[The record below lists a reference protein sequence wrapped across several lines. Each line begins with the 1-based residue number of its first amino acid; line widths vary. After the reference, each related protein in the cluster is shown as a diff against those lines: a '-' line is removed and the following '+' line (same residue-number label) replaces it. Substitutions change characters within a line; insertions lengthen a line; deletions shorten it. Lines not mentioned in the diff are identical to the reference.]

1 MSSFYCQKKKMKCL
15 FKKNLFKDRERS
27 GGFTLA
33 EAVAAVVILGI
44 ICSSVLVVINRT
56 MLAVADETLKMQAFQ
71 IARENMEKLL
81 ASSSVKET
89 SDYGTSEQYPQITWQ
104 TTVESFYEP
113 LTTRLWIQAICS
125 AEYFDSTGEQRKV
138 ELTNW
143 ITDLSQQQIIEML
156 KNKEQNTKLL
166 IEADQILQTIREAA
180 AFVGLDLGTIQEWI
194 NIGMPITEE
203 GYFIKAYLDLYKR
216 TSGNPTIEDKIQVEE
231 FLKELTQPIEEA
243 AEDET
248 SDEGVDKADADKEQA
263 GEGKNRTSEGD
274 LKGTP
279 KSKNPTKTDT
289 GADSGTPQFDPD
301 KMSLDELR

>member
-1 MSSFYCQKKKMKCL
+1 MKCL
-15 FKKNLFKDRERS
+15 FKKNLLKVRRRF

-33 EAVAAVVILGI
+33 EAVAAVVILGM
-44 ICSSVLVVINRT
+44 ICSGVLMVINRT
-56 MLAVADETLKMQAFQ
+56 MLAAADETLKMQAFGV
-71 IARENMEKLL
+71 ARENMEKLL

-89 SDYGTSEQYPQITWQ
+89 SDYGTSEMYPQITWQ

-143 ITDLSQQQIIEML
+143 ITDLSRQQIIEML
-156 KNKEQNTKLL
+156 KNKEQKTKLL
-166 IEADQILQTIREAA
+166 LEADQILQTAREAA
-180 AFVGLDLGTIQEWI
+180 AFVGVDQGTIQEWI

-216 TSGNPTIEDKIQVEE
+216 TSGDPTIDDKLQVEE
-231 FLKELTQPIEEA
+231 YLKELTQPLEEA

-248 SDEGVDKADADKEQA
+248 SDEETDNADTDEKKAGGDM
-263 GEGKNRTSEGD
+263 GKPLGGGS
-274 LKGTP
+274 KGP
-279 KSKNPTKTDT
+279 SKSKNPTKTET
-289 GADSGTPQFDPD
+289 GIDSGSTQFDPD
-301 KMSLDELR
+301 KMSFEELWKYLQDNPE